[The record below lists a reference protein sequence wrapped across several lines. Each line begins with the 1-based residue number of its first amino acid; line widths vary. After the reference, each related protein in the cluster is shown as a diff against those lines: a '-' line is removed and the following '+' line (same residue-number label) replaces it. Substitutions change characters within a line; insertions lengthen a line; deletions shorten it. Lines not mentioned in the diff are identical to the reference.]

1 MNVPDGW
8 GVDPRWLAGK
18 ACPSCGS
25 ALRRVSPFSVS
36 SKRPLDAGSTE
47 VVCERGDG
55 FKATRTVT
63 GYRSRVVGQCPTCGR
78 LVTAAGA
85 VDRDFTRGGAPRG
98 YFVREAPDTW
108 ESRRAAIGRCIE
120 SCLGAA
126 PGRVTGAAPAPP
138 SQPSLFDGFPQAG
151 AQDGGGAGRVPAKNA

>member
-25 ALRRVSPFSVS
+25 ALRRVSPFAVS
-36 SKRPLDAGSTE
+36 SKSRLDAGSTE
-47 VVCERGDG
+47 VVRERGDG

-63 GYRSRVVGQCPTCGR
+63 GYRSMVVAQCPSCGR

-85 VDRDFTRGGAPRG
+85 VERDFTRGGAPRG

-120 SCLGAA
+120 SCRGAA
-126 PGRVTGAAPAPP
+126 PDRVTGAAPAVPV
-138 SQPSLFDGFPQAG
+138 QTSLFGESPQAG
-151 AQDGGGAGRVPAKNA
+151 TAGAGTAGRTPAKNA